1 MRNDESTTKVYIW
14 AVRTIP
20 TANMIRKTLTKEYS
34 LLTTKAASQSSC
46 DEGSQSSCDE
56 GSHYSLDERLLRF
69 EMNFKDDYSA
79 R

>member
-34 LLTTKAASQSSC
+34 LLTTKAANLLATKVANLLATKVANLLATKEATILLMKGYC
-46 DEGSQSSCDE
+46 D
-56 GSHYSLDERLLRF
+56 LR
-69 EMNFKDDYSA
+69 
-79 R
+79 